1 MSHHTAPHQPSI
13 PLPPGAPPTT
23 AAAPTAGV
31 RSTPA
36 ERRARAEWLA
46 AEFRRRAAGCDNPQ
60 EEANLLRSA
69 DSLLRLA
76 SAYQP

>member
-1 MSHHTAPHQPSI
+1 MSYETFAPQ
-13 PLPPGAPPTT
+13 ATT
-23 AAAPTAGV
+23 TVADAQAAAE

-36 ERRARAEWLA
+36 ERKARAEWLA
-46 AEFRRRAAGCDNPQ
+46 AEFRRRAAICNDPH

-76 SAYQP
+76 AAYQP

>member
-1 MSHHTAPHQPSI
+1 MSYNTLSQQPSI
-13 PLPPGAPPTT
+13 PLPPGEPPTT
-23 AAAPTAGV
+23 GV